1 MQIVLEYIMLNY
13 AWLLLGSIIILLA
26 IIGYYAD
33 KTNFGQGKIKD
44 ENIDTNKI
52 DKKLLEG
59 KRLEDLLGNN
69 KDNIEEPSTNLQEES
84 LEIANNNLEAWD
96 NETLYNNENN
106 ISLPEKQINKD
117 INTLEQT
124 EKKFEK
130 FDEEFNQLL
139 PEKNIIDDE
148 LLDEINNLSLDK
160 TQKINLSDIP
170 NLDDVDLPKIKPLQI
185 EEEDIWK
192 F

>member
-13 AWLLLGSIIILLA
+13 TWLLLGSIIILLA

-33 KTNFGQGKIKD
+33 KTNFGQGMQKD
-44 ENIDTNKI
+44 ENIDKNEI

-59 KRLEDLLGNN
+59 KRLEDLIGNK
-69 KDNIEEPSTNLQEES
+69 KDNIEESSKNLQEEP
-84 LEIANNNLEAWD
+84 LEILANVLEMGNNEV
-96 NETLYNNENN
+96 LYNNDDISIPEQQVNN
-106 ISLPEKQINKD
+106 D
-117 INTLEQT
+117 IITLEQT
-124 EKKFEK
+124 EKNFEK
-130 FDEEFNQLL
+130 FDQEFNQLL
-139 PEKNIIDDE
+139 PEKDIIDDE

-170 NLDDVDLPKIKPLQI
+170 DLDDVDLPKIKPLKI